1 MKHCLQLFPSCQMS
15 NIFVGQA
22 GTKILNITTQ
32 GGKVIST
39 SSRGPNVVTVNP
51 KTLHLTAVKSGAG
64 GSKSDYP

>member
-1 MKHCLQLFPSCQMS
+1 MKPLNFLKYFE
-15 NIFVGQA
+15 GQA

-39 SSRGPNVVTVNP
+39 GTSRGPNVVTVNP

-64 GSKSDYP
+64 TN